1 MGGEAPLRLGESEVR
16 REHCDL
22 MPAPREPLGQSAHL
36 DDRAAFFLER
46 IVRLDC
52 L

>member
-1 MGGEAPLRLGESEVR
+1 MGGEAPLRWASPSVR

-36 DDRAAFFLER
+36 DDRTAFFLER